1 MAWSVVSFSVLGSIY
16 VLTSVAVTIFRRRN
30 PPASAA
36 TPVSETFTADEV
48 RTCLE
53 ELSDVRF
60 ALEKH
65 LGSFHNL
72 LAGYTPSEAQRW
84 GDEGALWRKRW
95 SRLGQQ
101 CRFGEAPAGNQYRKQ
116 RDEMASLHDELGA
129 IHLTYT
135 RELKR
140 FGNEQVPRLQG
151 VHNRLE
157 ALTEAARTLR

>member
-1 MAWSVVSFSVLGSIY
+1 MSFSVLGSIY
-16 VLTSVAVTIFRRRN
+16 VLTSVAVTIYRRRN
-30 PPASAA
+30 PPTTAA
-36 TPVSETFTADEV
+36 TPVSEAFTAEEV
-48 RTCLE
+48 RTCVD
-53 ELSDVRF
+53 ELSDVNF

-72 LAGYTPSEAQRW
+72 LAGYSPSEAQRW

-101 CRFGEAPAGNQYRKQ
+101 CRFGEAVGGNQYRKQ
-116 RDEMASLHDELGA
+116 REEMARLHDDLGA
-129 IHLTYT
+129 IHLTST

-140 FGNEQVPRLQG
+140 FGNEQVRRLQD

-157 ALTEAARTLR
+157 ALTEATKTLP